1 MKRMKQV
8 TRTEDEK
15 VIDLFRNHAPQDAA
29 RLRRSRQH
37 ELLGELALQLAQM
50 LDKLDAVLRV
60 DREQAISLLAE
71 YSGLLELAVEDVSR
85 VRDIDE
91 SFGGKGRRVPR
102 VAKLAEKLE
111 KGMAYLVGI
120 FSVAGSGEN
129 LSTYNWKLIQRDV
142 QEVLGIAQMIGGELA
157 PPPLREAA

>member
-1 MKRMKQV
+1 
-8 TRTEDEK
+8 
-15 VIDLFRNHAPQDAA
+15 
-29 RLRRSRQH
+29 
-37 ELLGELALQLAQM
+37 M

-71 YSGLLELAVEDVSR
+71 FSGLLELAVEDVSR

-142 QEVLGIAQMIGGELA
+142 QNVLGIAQSIGDELA